1 MAGGETEQGC
11 RFALH
16 PGGMAVAVERGKKVA
31 GLAGGGVEVGGGFVA
46 RDDAESLAGTE
57 SRGCDAGRLVVGAA
71 ESGIEA
77 THGPPEGLV
86 QEVGDLA
93 PEAGNGQEGC

>member
-1 MAGGETEQGC
+1 
-11 RFALH
+11 
-16 PGGMAVAVERGKKVA
+16 
-31 GLAGGGVEVGGGFVA
+31 
-46 RDDAESLAGTE
+46 LAGTE